1 MSWKLPAAIS
11 MLCILLYS
19 MMFFKVDQ
27 LNQKQTLDLSPAIP
41 TTILKIV
48 GHTYPNQFLAEY
60 LFIKTAVYY
69 GGLSV
74 KPSDENLDRM
84 ANHFKAMS
92 ELHPPMIDTY
102 YRAEAAL
109 AHRGSDHVKQANIIL
124 EMGREALP
132 SEVVLPFFEGFNY
145 LNQLEQPK
153 KAAQILQ
160 IASQIDG
167 APSWIGHL
175 ASILMADEGNIRSGL
190 MLLKGMYASTQDEQ
204 EKERYKKDIQ
214 AFQKA
219 WLVQQALQRYQQQ
232 YGKAARTLD
241 DLVPDYLSAL
251 PTFKEKYILKYTPPS
266 LSLSRR
272 SQS

>member
-1 MSWKLPAAIS
+1 MSWKLPAVIS

-19 MMFFKVDQ
+19 MMFFRVDE
-27 LNQKQTLDLSPAIP
+27 LNQNQTLNLSPSIP
-41 TTILKIV
+41 TKILKIV
-48 GHTYPNQFLAEY
+48 GHTYLEQFLAEY

-74 KPSDENLDRM
+74 KPTDENLDLM
-84 ANHFKAMS
+84 ANHFEAIS

-124 EMGREALP
+124 EMGQKALP
-132 SEVVLPFFEGFNY
+132 DEVALPFFEGFNY

-153 KAAQILQ
+153 KAAHILQ

-167 APSWIGHL
+167 APRWLGHL

-190 MLLKGMYASTQDEQ
+190 MLLKGMYASSQDEQ

-219 WLVQQALQRYQQQ
+219 WIVQQALLHYQQQ
-232 YGKAARTLD
+232 HGKAASTLD
-241 DLVPDYLSAL
+241 ELVPNYLTAL
-251 PTFKEKYILKYTPPS
+251 PTFNEKYTLKYTPPS
-266 LSLSRR
+266 LSLSHRKP
-272 SQS
+272 S

>member
-11 MLCILLYS
+11 ILCMLLYS

-27 LNQKQTLDLSPAIP
+27 LHQKQTLDLSPAIP
-41 TTILKIV
+41 TKILKIV
-48 GHTYPNQFLAEY
+48 GHTYLEQFLAEY

-74 KPSDENLDRM
+74 KPTDENLDRM
-84 ANHFKAMS
+84 ANHFKAIS
-92 ELHPPMIDTY
+92 ELHPLMIDTY

-132 SEVVLPFFEGFNY
+132 DEVALPFFEGFNY
-145 LNQLEQPK
+145 LNQLEKPK
-153 KAAQILQ
+153 KAAHILQ

-167 APSWIGHL
+167 APRWLGHL

-190 MLLKGMYASTQDEQ
+190 MLLKGMYASSQDEQ

-214 AFQKA
+214 AFQNA
-219 WLVQQALQRYQQQ
+219 WFVQQALQNYQQQ
-232 YGKAARTLD
+232 HGRVARTLD
-241 DLVPDYLSAL
+241 ELVPDYLSSL
-251 PTFKEKYILKYTPPS
+251 PTFKDKYRLKYAPPR
-266 LSLSRR
+266 LSLSHRNR
-272 SQS
+272 L